1 MITTGTD
8 VTRTR
13 RHLYEALANPNPGV
27 VQFYDDFFSRSV
39 ERALVGSSEMQ
50 RAWFAML
57 FPAHSGREFLTMVR
71 EPLYAS
77 PVYRVT
83 VKIMSIVSA
92 MYERSTREQRLV
104 QRDQPSATGFIWLN
118 EPLYMTDAGG
128 ARIAT
133 RAFSWGPQPEHP
145 EDLGDGTVELSPPGT
160 RVTAWCLVGDQDD
173 FTDEAAAE
181 QLIAVGMPVSI
192 SHSQYVPWGAVSQ
205 ARRPG
210 ADVTPDDIFRWLHTL
225 WLFMGTEI
233 VRIEQETVARP
244 ERKRAQAVVGYSL
257 VNVITMRHVKVIRDG
272 DSEPREVDWQCSWF
286 RQAHWRH
293 LDSYED
299 SWHHAEPSS
308 ADPGRCVTC
317 NGRITHVRI
326 HICDPAGKPLKLV
339 PETLFVVS
347 R

>member
-1 MITTGTD
+1 MTTGTD

-13 RHLYEALANPNPGV
+13 RHLYEVLANPNPGV

-39 ERALVGSSEMQ
+39 ERALAGSAAMQ
-50 RAWFAML
+50 TAWFAML
-57 FPAHSGREFLTMVR
+57 YPAHSGREFLNMVR

-83 VKIMSIVSA
+83 EKIMGIVTA
-92 MYERSTREQRLV
+92 MYERSTREQRLA
-104 QRDQPSATGFIWLN
+104 QRDLPSATGFIWLN
-118 EPLYMTDAGG
+118 EPLYLTDAGG

-133 RAFSWGPQPEHP
+133 RAFSWGPQPEHL
-145 EDLGDGTVELSPPGT
+145 EETDDGLELGPPGT
-160 RVTAWCLVGDQDD
+160 RVTAWCHTDDQDD
-173 FTDEAAAE
+173 FTDVIAAE
-181 QLIAVGMPVSI
+181 KLIAADMRLSI

-233 VRIEQETVARP
+233 VRSEQDVVARP

-257 VNVITMRHVKVIRDG
+257 VNVITMRHVRVIRDG
-272 DSEPREVDWQCSWF
+272 DSEPREVDWKCSWF
-286 RQAHWRH
+286 RQSHYRH
-293 LDSYED
+293 LDSYEGD
-299 SWHHAEPSS
+299 FHHAEQSP
-308 ADPGRCVTC
+308 DRPGHCVVC
-317 NGRITHVRI
+317 DARITHVRT
-326 HICDPAGKPLKLV
+326 HICDPAGQPLKLI